1 MSTKLIANPHLSS
14 SLRASSTVGH
24 SPQATTVQ
32 QRTTGEKPKMLSG
45 LNSPASNLG
54 EKTSYCFNTMSR
66 IETMRNAIMQT
77 EKLVNKTKESVELE
91 LGKMLKNGSV
101 AVDLQK
107 LNIKIRMLREQ
118 LDKERAE
125 LELLKRK
132 SLSFGKANS
141 SSQLSNCA
149 SVSNNLSHLSN
160 HLNHRSAEHDVRAL
174 RNSLSHQS
182 TNSLS
187 HSSSYNLPNSL
198 PNHLTE
204 SLLSNCVHQQLTN
217 LTNSTS
223 NLPNSSLSNRPI
235 SLLSANSHSP
245 IARSVDGLF
254 DGHDDEERPPVQFDP
269 DQLERDRKLLSKIES
284 ELLMKSDLLK
294 QINESLLFTERKLI
308 SELYEIFPI
317 EESPDGLYTIL
328 GLQLPDL
335 TEPVD
340 EHNDQIKISLGY
352 CCQLLITIGKVFDI
366 PLKHEIL
373 FSGSQSWIVN
383 ETENPR
389 LKDKKYPLFP
399 NRDKSK
405 FTVAIYLLNEN
416 IAQIAHHF
424 KLPTDQKKLSSN
436 LFNLFHDKLL
446 LKPEKLDGA

>member
-1 MSTKLIANPHLSS
+1 
-14 SLRASSTVGH
+14 
-24 SPQATTVQ
+24 
-32 QRTTGEKPKMLSG
+32 MLTG
-45 LNSPASNLG
+45 LNSPASNLD

-66 IETMRNAIMQT
+66 IETMKNAIIQT

-91 LGKMLKNGSV
+91 LSKMLKNGRV

-132 SLSFGKANS
+132 SLSFGQANGS
-141 SSQLSNCA
+141 GQLSNCA
-149 SVSNNLSHLSN
+149 SVSNNLNHSHLSN
-160 HLNHRSAEHDVRAL
+160 HLNHQPTEHAGRTL

-182 TNSLS
+182 SNSLS

-204 SLLSNCVHQQLTN
+204 SLLSNCVHQQLNN
-217 LTNSTS
+217 LSIFPNNSTS
-223 NLPNSSLSNRPI
+223 NLPSSSLSNRPI

-245 IARSVDGLF
+245 IARSPSVSGLF
-254 DGHDDEERPPVQFDP
+254 DGCDEEERQPVQFDP
-269 DQLERDRKLLSKIES
+269 EHLERDKKLLSKIES
-284 ELLMKSDLLK
+284 EILMKNDLLK

-308 SELYEIFPI
+308 SELYQIFPI
-317 EESPDGLYTIL
+317 EESPDGMYTIL

-335 TEPVD
+335 TEPLD

-436 LFNLFHDKLL
+436 LFSLFHEKLL
-446 LKPEKLDGA
+446 LKPEELDEA